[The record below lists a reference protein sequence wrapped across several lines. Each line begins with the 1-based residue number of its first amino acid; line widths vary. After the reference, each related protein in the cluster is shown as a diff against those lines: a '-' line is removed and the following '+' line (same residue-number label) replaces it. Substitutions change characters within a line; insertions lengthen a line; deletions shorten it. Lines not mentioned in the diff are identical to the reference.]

1 MKNLLKKAATVF
13 AVLTVSFTA
22 MGSVNANA
30 AIYDNYSEKIQNL
43 SDFTA
48 IPEIVQY
55 FDNDFE
61 NSEYSCISNV
71 WVKSIDKYMSERILE
86 LCRKDFLN
94 VQIDSD
100 VSVEDIGDELYE
112 NFGGQNVKISGYDR
126 NQYQDYLLISLTF
139 TDSDHDGNIELSE
152 EITKFLES
160 RYHVT
165 ESTGNFDSTA
175 FLKETVYW
183 NLIRPSNLY
192 DTYKLTEEE
201 ITQLNDYLTGVNAY
215 FDTDTQRMILPED
228 MTEIEKCELDSEL
241 NKTFNLK
248 FNTYGLA
255 DIESDNGETIDFLS
269 VSELKGDANLDGRVS
284 ISDSVAIIQ
293 YLANFEK
300 YSLSPQGKI
309 NADCDGSDGITGLDA
324 AYIQLFEAAQS

>member
-1 MKNLLKKAATVF
+1 
-13 AVLTVSFTA
+13 
-22 MGSVNANA
+22 
-30 AIYDNYSEKIQNL
+30 
-43 SDFTA
+43 
-48 IPEIVQY
+48 
-55 FDNDFE
+55 
-61 NSEYSCISNV
+61 
-71 WVKSIDKYMSERILE
+71 MSERILE